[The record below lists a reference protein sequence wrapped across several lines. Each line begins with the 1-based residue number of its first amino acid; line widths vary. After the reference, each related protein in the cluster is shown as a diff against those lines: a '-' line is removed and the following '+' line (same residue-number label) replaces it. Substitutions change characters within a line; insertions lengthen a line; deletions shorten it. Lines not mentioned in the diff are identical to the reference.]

1 MAAAMGT
8 EPPAKAATTR
18 SGRKRTTNQLEW
30 MRIKLM
36 KSMWNHSQSWPFK
49 EPVDHV
55 KLNIP
60 TYPEIVKS
68 PMDLLTV
75 KTKLLNG
82 GSVSCLPSPVSPPVS
97 HAAPYLCG
105 TCLPLQFQR
114 SGAHATHCAAPVW
127 LALSGSPLC
136 FVHLRR

>member
-1 MAAAMGT
+1 M
-8 EPPAKAATTR
+8 
-18 SGRKRTTNQLEW
+18 RT
-30 MRIKLM
+30 KLM

-60 TYPEIVKS
+60 TYPEIVRA

-82 GSVSCLPSPVSPPVS
+82 GYGRLRFLLLLWPVYYYYIFWTVFSRFLTFFQPYHPSRAV
-97 HAAPYLCG
+97 
-105 TCLPLQFQR
+105 
-114 SGAHATHCAAPVW
+114 
-127 LALSGSPLC
+127 
-136 FVHLRR
+136 

>member
-1 MAAAMGT
+1 M
-8 EPPAKAATTR
+8 
-18 SGRKRTTNQLEW
+18 RT
-30 MRIKLM
+30 KLM

-60 TYPEIVKS
+60 TYPEIVRA

-82 GSVSCLPSPVSPPVS
+82 GYGRLRFILLLLWPYIIIIFLDRFLTFSHVFSALP
-97 HAAPYLCG
+97 
-105 TCLPLQFQR
+105 PLTR
-114 SGAHATHCAAPVW
+114 RVMWS
-127 LALSGSPLC
+127 ALHPC
-136 FVHLRR
+136 